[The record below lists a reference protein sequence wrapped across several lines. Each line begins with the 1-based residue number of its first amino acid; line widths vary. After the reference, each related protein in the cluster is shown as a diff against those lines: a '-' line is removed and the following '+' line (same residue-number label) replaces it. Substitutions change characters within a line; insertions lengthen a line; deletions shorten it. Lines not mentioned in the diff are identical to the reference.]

1 MNCVDKYA
9 NTNQMIMKTYV
20 EVQSVIN
27 EKRMAE
33 YNAQQ
38 QQLELQQQ
46 QQKQEQLITSDS
58 AEVPS

>member
-1 MNCVDKYA
+1 
-9 NTNQMIMKTYV
+9 MKTYV

-33 YNAQQ
+33 FTAQQ

-46 QQKQEQLITSDS
+46 QQQEVTTTESS
-58 AEVPS
+58 